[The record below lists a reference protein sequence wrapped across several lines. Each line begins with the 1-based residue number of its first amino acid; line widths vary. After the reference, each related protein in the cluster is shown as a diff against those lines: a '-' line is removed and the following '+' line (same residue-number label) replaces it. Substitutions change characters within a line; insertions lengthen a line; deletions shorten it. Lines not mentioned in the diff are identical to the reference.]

1 MLHSI
6 LLLGEKR
13 ESGTRATKVAPPMFL
28 RDRHFFFSVVVRPGE
43 TCLGP
48 DSLNSPCQRAS
59 CSVERALNPG
69 VTDCP
74 VTARHE
80 IRHSRPDR
88 GMSVIDTK
96 LALVLMTRLG
106 YLFAGTEPR
115 VTHKSGSNLCISHHP
130 LSNFTVN
137 ISFRLIVFSR
147 SGRTFYLSESY
158 FSFDPSTKILEPY
171 KRPDQ
176 TINKPS
182 LRKTSAPAAAVC
194 RSTPLTAFHRIKL
207 AARLAKGRHVT
218 LPFPP
223 GPHS

>member
-1 MLHSI
+1 
-6 LLLGEKR
+6 
-13 ESGTRATKVAPPMFL
+13 
-28 RDRHFFFSVVVRPGE
+28 
-43 TCLGP
+43 
-48 DSLNSPCQRAS
+48 
-59 CSVERALNPG
+59 

-74 VTARHE
+74 VTARHG
-80 IRHSRPDR
+80 IRQSKSGR

-130 LSNFTVN
+130 SSNFTVN
-137 ISFRLIVFSR
+137 ISFRLIVFSH

-158 FSFDPSTKILEPY
+158 LSFNPSTKIPEPY

-182 LRKTSAPAAAVC
+182 LRKTSEPAAAFC
-194 RSTPLTAFHRIKL
+194 RSTPLHSLPSDK
-207 AARLAKGRHVT
+207 ARCTPCKGSTRNPAVS
-218 LPFPP
+218 P
-223 GPHS
+223 GPP